1 MISFFAECA
10 SCVLN
15 FFCELDLEY
24 DSKIIV
30 KLFGKLSTI
39 PCLCTRF
46 VAYLAVLAG
55 VIGESV
61 KM

>member
-1 MISFFAECA
+1 MRFMC
-10 SCVLN
+10 LN

-61 KM
+61 KV